1 MEFVWSILV
10 YMGRVLANMLT
21 SPSFILIYLLLVG
34 LITWQYRRLQHM
46 SEPLLR
52 GRRNIYFRAALVS
65 SLLGLLGGI
74 IGSVLL
80 VFLGVNLSGIAV
92 SYLWLA
98 AVLLMLI
105 KPRFLCFA
113 YAAGVLSVSNLL
125 FGYPTLNIP
134 QLMGLV
140 AVLHL
145 VESLL
150 ILLNGTFNPFPVYI
164 KKDGQLRGGFN
175 LQLFWPIPLVAL
187 VSMGWFD
194 IPGAIVAPDWWP
206 LLQNYSQFTNDQA
219 YALLPIL
226 AMLGYGEI
234 STTQAPGQATR
245 RSALHLSLFSLSLLL
260 LSVLALHYPVI
271 LPVLAL
277 YSPLGHE
284 MVIWVG
290 MRTENRSPLYVPPEE
305 GVMILD
311 VLPGTLAQQ
320 QGLRSR
326 DIILTAN
333 GESVNQYEDL
343 QEKLQSRTG
352 EAALKIKRG
361 NTAIF
366 RRVRI
371 NFQQELGII
380 PVPEPQ
386 AGYYLSVSEDGIFS
400 IAAAIWRRI
409 RKYVH
414 ILTTK

>member
-1 MEFVWSILV
+1 
-10 YMGRVLANMLT
+10 MGRVLANTLT
-21 SPSFILIYLLLVG
+21 SPSFILIYFLLVG
-34 LITWQYRRLQHM
+34 LITWQYWRLQNM

-52 GRRNIYFRAALVS
+52 GRRNMYLRAALVS

-113 YAAGVLSVSNLL
+113 YAAGVLSISNLL
-125 FGYPTLNIP
+125 FGYPVLNIP

-150 ILLNGTFNPFPVYI
+150 ILLNGTFSPFPVYI
-164 KKDGQLRGGFN
+164 KKDGYLRGGFN

-194 IPGAIVAPDWWP
+194 IPGAIVAPKWWP
-206 LLQNYSQFTNDQA
+206 LLQNYSQFTSDQA
-219 YALLPIL
+219 YALVPIL

-234 STTQAPGQATR
+234 STAQTPGQATR
-245 RSALHLSLFSLSLLL
+245 KSALHLSLFSLSLLL
-260 LSVLALHYPVI
+260 LSVMAVHYPLV
-271 LPVLAL
+271 LPILAL

-284 MVIWVG
+284 LVIWVG
-290 MRTENRSPLYVPPEE
+290 MRTENRAPVYVPPEQ

-311 VLPGTLAQQ
+311 VLPGTPAQH
-320 QGLRSR
+320 QGLKSR
-326 DIILTAN
+326 DIILTIN
-333 GESVNQYEDL
+333 GESVNRFEAL
-343 QEKLQSRTG
+343 QELLLHMPGEIVMKINREERT
-352 EAALKIKRG
+352 ITRR
-361 NTAIF
+361 F
-366 RRVRI
+366 RRAR
-371 NFQQELGII
+371 EEDLGII
-380 PVPEPQ
+380 PVPQPQ
-386 AGYYLSVSEDGIFS
+386 EGYYLTVNKDGIFS

-414 ILTTK
+414 TLTTK

>member
-10 YMGRVLANMLT
+10 YMGRVLADMLI

-52 GRRNIYFRAALVS
+52 GRRNIYCRAALVS

-125 FGYPTLNIP
+125 FGYPALNIP

-150 ILLNGTFNPFPVYI
+150 ILANGTFNPFPVYI
-164 KKDGQLRGGFN
+164 KKEGQLRGGFN

-234 STTQAPGQATR
+234 STTQTPGQATR

-260 LSVLALHYPVI
+260 LSILALHYPVI

-311 VLPGTLAQQ
+311 VLPGTPAQQ

-326 DIILTAN
+326 DIILTVN
-333 GESVNQYEDL
+333 GEPVNQYKDL
-343 QEKLQSRTG
+343 QEKLQSRPG
-352 EAALKIKRG
+352 ETVLKIKRG
-361 NTAIF
+361 STAIS

-371 NFQQELGII
+371 NLQQDLGII

-400 IAAAIWRRI
+400 IATAIWRRI